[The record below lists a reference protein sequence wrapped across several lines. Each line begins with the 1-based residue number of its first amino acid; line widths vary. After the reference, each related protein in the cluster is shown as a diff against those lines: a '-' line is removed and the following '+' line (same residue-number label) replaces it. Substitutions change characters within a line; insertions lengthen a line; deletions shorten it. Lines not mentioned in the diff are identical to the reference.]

1 MAGADRLFMPGD
13 VRVGIAAPPPDASGF
28 VLYGWDCVD
37 CQGDFGV
44 NDRCD
49 SCGGNNRIPLW
60 ALEADA
66 ERMEDAING

>member
-1 MAGADRLFMPGD
+1 MTDRPKSPVLG
-13 VRVGIAAPPPDASGF
+13 RVGIDAPSPEASGF
-28 VLYGWDCVD
+28 VLYGWDCLD